1 MCWEHKLL
9 TDIMTSLGVDNA
21 PTYPDDHFDLIWS
34 TVQDSGLYKQTSEP
48 ADCTFPNAT
57 LAA

>member
-1 MCWEHKLL
+1 
-9 TDIMTSLGVDNA
+9 MTSLGVDNA

-34 TVQDSGLYKQTSEP
+34 TVQDSGLYKQTAEP